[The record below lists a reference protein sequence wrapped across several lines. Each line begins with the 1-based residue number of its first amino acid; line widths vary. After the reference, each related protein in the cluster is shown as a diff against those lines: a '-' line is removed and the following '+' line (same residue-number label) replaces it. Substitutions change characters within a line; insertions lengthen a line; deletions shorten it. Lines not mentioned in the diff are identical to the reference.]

1 MFGWFWRLAR
11 NSDRILRDSFSFVFS
26 GLVSN
31 FTKMRWIHCWSSRPV
46 PHPFRLGLA
55 QCTVAGVLGVFA
67 GWIHLG
73 SIPAEDVD
81 FPNGKATGESKKE
94 KLLTFWGSANPKGS
108 KSWLNLI
115 VKICEDDVPQTHVM
129 QGNQP
134 DSWTNLHLD
143 LKGCR
148 ALLDAA
154 GKFHIEPEYW
164 GPKDYRIMVNKS
176 TVIWPIAY
184 IIWGVLGGLWRTISS
199 PLCINLIDSE
209 KQNLWDLWACAV

>member
-1 MFGWFWRLAR
+1 
-11 NSDRILRDSFSFVFS
+11 
-26 GLVSN
+26 
-31 FTKMRWIHCWSSRPV
+31 
-46 PHPFRLGLA
+46 
-55 QCTVAGVLGVFA
+55 
-67 GWIHLG
+67 
-73 SIPAEDVD
+73 
-81 FPNGKATGESKKE
+81 
-94 KLLTFWGSANPKGS
+94 
-108 KSWLNLI
+108 

-148 ALLDAA
+148 AVLDAA

-209 KQNLWDLWACAV
+209 KQNL